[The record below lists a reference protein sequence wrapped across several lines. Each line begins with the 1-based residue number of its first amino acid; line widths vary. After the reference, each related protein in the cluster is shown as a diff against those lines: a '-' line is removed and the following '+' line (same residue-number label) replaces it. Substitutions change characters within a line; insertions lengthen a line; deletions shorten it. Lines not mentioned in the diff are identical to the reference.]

1 MHEYPKFRFVPKNN
15 REVYCDHKIYNLKN
29 SLSFIRDLK
38 CMYLNVPFSNTF
50 VSERVSERIF
60 IGLYFIKVLADIF
73 GSYNL
78 SRLVNNGGLM
88 MVWG

>member
-1 MHEYPKFRFVPKNN
+1 
-15 REVYCDHKIYNLKN
+15 
-29 SLSFIRDLK
+29 
-38 CMYLNVPFSNTF
+38 MYLNVPFSNTF